1 MTRTFGAAADARVQ
15 EANRTSNY
23 GTSSYLRTDGA
34 GDPDVESYL
43 RFTVAGIGGTV
54 QSARLRVYAYNS
66 TVDGPAAYA
75 TSSTWTETG
84 LTWANRP
91 ARTSGV
97 LSDRGA
103 VSTNS
108 WVEYDVTAAVGGNGS
123 ISFVL
128 ATTSSDGLD
137 LRSREYG
144 SSSQRPQLV
153 VTFAP

>member
-1 MTRTFGAAADARVQ
+1 MRVVVLSPPDAI
-15 EANRTSNY
+15 E
-23 GTSSYLRTDGA
+23 
-34 GDPDVESYL
+34 
-43 RFTVAGIGGTV
+43 
-54 QSARLRVYAYNS
+54 ARLQGLRAG
-66 TVDGPAAYA
+66 VDEAHADTIDPVELEAR
-75 TSSTWTETG
+75 
-84 LTWANRP
+84 LTLLVARAPNRP
-91 ARTSGV
+91 ARTGGA
-97 LSDRGA
+97 LADRGA

-144 SSSQRPQLV
+144 TSSQRPQLV